1 MRREFGECVVSEKE
15 NTVSD
20 IYPSKLTD
28 LTAYFT
34 AGLAWNW
41 RQSEI
46 QNESLT
52 MRFYSRMMSGNNSL
66 RIVGAI
72 DVPYL

>member
-1 MRREFGECVVSEKE
+1 MNAWLARKE
-15 NTVSD
+15 TLCL
-20 IYPSKLTD
+20 IYYPSKLTD

-66 RIVGAI
+66 RTVEAI